1 MKYIILYIDKVQL
14 ENEVELILSVK
25 SDLGWI
31 WSFGLKFE
39 TSFCK
44 MIFYYTSTF
53 SILALSNRKLT

>member
-1 MKYIILYIDKVQL
+1 MIQSYISKIKYNIDEVQL

-39 TSFCK
+39 TSLGK
-44 MIFYYTSTF
+44 NENFYLGRF
-53 SILALSNRKLT
+53 FNNRHY

>member
-1 MKYIILYIDKVQL
+1 MKILIQSYISKIKYIIDEVQL

-39 TSFCK
+39 TSLGK
-44 MIFYYTSTF
+44 
-53 SILALSNRKLT
+53 K

>member
-1 MKYIILYIDKVQL
+1 MKYIIDKVQL

-39 TSFCK
+39 TSLGK
-44 MIFYYTSTF
+44 MRIFQ
-53 SILALSNRKLT
+53 